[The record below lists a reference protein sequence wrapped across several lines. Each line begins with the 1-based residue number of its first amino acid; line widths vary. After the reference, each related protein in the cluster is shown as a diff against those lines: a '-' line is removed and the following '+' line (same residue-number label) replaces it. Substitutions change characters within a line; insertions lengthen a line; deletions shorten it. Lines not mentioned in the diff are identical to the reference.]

1 MALQILVLSEQVD
14 NYDVADISAKNM
26 HWTLKSQ
33 RALKR
38 GLYAW
43 QAFHISYPKCALP
56 YKVETQHQS
65 KNDRFTFA
73 QISLDQLTDH
83 GIQ

>member
-43 QAFHISYPKCALP
+43 QEFHIPNVPCHTK
-56 YKVETQHQS
+56 
-65 KNDRFTFA
+65 
-73 QISLDQLTDH
+73 
-83 GIQ
+83 

>member
-1 MALQILVLSEQVD
+1 MALQILSEQVD

-33 RALKR
+33 RALKK

-43 QAFHISYPKCALP
+43 QEFHIPNVPCHTK
-56 YKVETQHQS
+56 
-65 KNDRFTFA
+65 
-73 QISLDQLTDH
+73 
-83 GIQ
+83 